1 MLWQER
7 ISDRKDNKLYI
18 EKINITSFG
27 RLNNFEL
34 ELHPGMNIIEGAN
47 ESGKSTVAAFIK
59 FMFYGLSPKEKPI
72 YLGWDSSVIAGTL
85 TFCAN
90 NKRYRIERAIKC
102 SGSDN
107 KPTFREAVQLVDL
120 SDNTP
125 CHKGESPG
133 MLFFGVD
140 ADMFF
145 ATAFISQL
153 GGTAIKGAKVSEGIE
168 NLLFSADENVNTQRA
183 LDKLDSARVSL
194 LHKNSKGG
202 KIFELSNEIAEL
214 EAMLD
219 KSLKNSAEIR
229 AKEAKLSDM
238 REKEESD
245 RKKSE
250 VLNRKLA
257 NFEAHTV
264 AELFDRMHLLE
275 KKTSQLKEE
284 IENNHSDKIDKINS
298 LREISARIDQL
309 KLQLDSLCV
318 TNEYVK
324 DSTLDQKLEKFN
336 AHGGRNGIEDE
347 MSDLRS
353 SAKSHIGV
361 GAAVAF
367 VAFLAFGFAA
377 LSGILNIFDIEK
389 KFAVIGLT
397 VGIILL
403 AFSFIL
409 FRSAAKSKREL
420 KKLQEDFDI
429 DKLEEEE
436 NRRSEADDA
445 ARTAEILR
453 KSVQNQLDDTLELLR
468 NEYGIEPNELS
479 DKLAELDYL
488 NRTAI
493 QQKSEYDK
501 NKALL
506 IQMRSQLEQYD
517 ENEIRSRLG
526 SDFDGIDT
534 SNLSAV
540 KREAEFL
547 TNSAKTLEKFSIQLE
562 REIAQMPNTEHPSKI
577 EDRLNAAKLELA
589 KLEKEL
595 AALKL
600 AQEKLHEASDD
611 LRSSVAP
618 RLAKDAGELLGVVTS
633 KKYSEVGVG
642 SEMSLTCRTEAGQ
655 KSIELLSAGTQDAAY
670 LALRISLCKL
680 IYRKNIPPMIFDESF
695 GRMDDERCRAMLKLA
710 AECEQS
716 LVMTASTREKNL
728 AGEYNY
734 IKI

>member
-1 MLWQER
+1 M
-7 ISDRKDNKLYI
+7 YI

-34 ELHPGMNIIEGAN
+34 ELRPGMNIIEGAN

-90 NKRYRIERAIKC
+90 NNRYRIERAIKC

-250 VLNRKLA
+250 ALNRKLA

-361 GAAVAF
+361 GVAVAF
-367 VAFLAFGFAA
+367 VAFLAFCFAA

-409 FRSAAKSKREL
+409 FRSASKSKREL

-436 NRRSEADDA
+436 NRRSEADNA
-445 ARTAEILR
+445 AKTAEILR
-453 KSVQNQLDDTLELLR
+453 KSVQNQLDDTLKLLR

-595 AALKL
+595 SALKL

-642 SEMSLTCRTEAGQ
+642 SEMSLTCRTAAGQ

-728 AGEYNY
+728 ADEYNY